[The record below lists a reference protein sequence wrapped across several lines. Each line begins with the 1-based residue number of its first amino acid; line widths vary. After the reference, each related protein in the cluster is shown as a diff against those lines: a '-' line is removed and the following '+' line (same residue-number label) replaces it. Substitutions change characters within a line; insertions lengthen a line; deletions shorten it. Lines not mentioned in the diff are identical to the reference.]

1 MRQAEASAFDTVE
14 EAFRLLVTPP
24 VPLSVNG
31 ALIGHGWPARPIPL
45 DELRSRTLHPS
56 TSYAARD
63 AAMDVLLRE
72 AQAQGASYLVGLAGV
87 LLPGLRRAAAS
98 LTAACPHKA
107 ADLEAEMLTGLI
119 EAVTRW
125 RGGGDRVA
133 ARLIWAA
140 SRRARALLGAELAYQ
155 HQVSSGFSSAEPHR
169 PWGHPDLV
177 LADAVA
183 DGVITAREAELIS
196 ATRIGDVPLLEV
208 AAQWGVAYDSLQKQR
223 RRAELDVAA
232 WIFSR
237 SPVREGPENHGY
249 RGGGRPREGRGPVAR
264 GSATAHNAKEV
275 REKPHRQ
282 SRPSQSRPAPESQ
295 CDREGSTR

>member
-1 MRQAEASAFDTVE
+1 PA
-14 EAFRLLVTPP
+14 
-24 VPLSVNG
+24 PLSVKG

-63 AAMDVLLRE
+63 AVVVVLVRK
-72 AQAQGASYLVGLAGV
+72 AQAHGGSYLVGLAGV

-98 LTAACPHKA
+98 LTGACLHKA
-107 ADLEAEMLTGLI
+107 ADLDAEMLTGPI

-140 SRRARALLGAELAYQ
+140 SRRARALLGAELDYQ
-155 HQVSSGFSSAEPHR
+155 HQVSSGFASAEPAR

-183 DGVITAREAELIS
+183 DGVMTAREAELIS
-196 ATRIGDVPLLEV
+196 ATRIGDVPLREL
-208 AAQWGVAYDSLQKQR
+208 AAAWGVAYDSLQKQR

-237 SPVREGPENHGY
+237 SPVREGAENHGY
-249 RGGGRPREGRGPVAR
+249 RVAVDPGRGEGTGSPRKRHRPRTPRR
-264 GSATAHNAKEV
+264 
-275 REKPHRQ
+275 
-282 SRPSQSRPAPESQ
+282 
-295 CDREGSTR
+295 